1 MTHDDLTVDPQEII
15 NNILTRTS
23 VREYNSSRPIP
34 ETVINELLHSAMAA
48 PSGVNRRPWAFVT
61 IDDPEI
67 LNALAAHLPYAK
79 MAAKASF
86 AIVVCGDSSRFLSG
100 DDATL
105 WVQDLSA
112 ASENILLAAH
122 ANGLGAVWTSVYPHP
137 DRQEAVSRILSLPA
151 EIIPFNVIPM
161 GYPGNPHHA
170 IDKWDPT
177 RIHRNKW

>member
-1 MTHDDLTVDPQEII
+1 MNPEELTVDPQEII

-23 VREYNSSRPIP
+23 VREYNASRPIP
-34 ETVINELLHSAMAA
+34 DQVIDEILHAAMAA
-48 PSGVNRRPWAFVT
+48 PSGVNRQPWAFVA

-67 LNALAAHLPYAK
+67 LNALAAALPYAK
-79 MAAKASF
+79 MAAKATF
-86 AIVVCGDSSRFLSG
+86 AIVVCGDSKRFLDG

-122 ANGLGAVWTSVYPHP
+122 ANGLGSVWTSVYPHP
-137 DRQEAVSRILSLPA
+137 DRQDAVSRILALPP

-161 GYPGNPHHA
+161 GYPGRPHTSH
-170 IDKWDPT
+170 DKWDPT

>member
-1 MTHDDLTVDPQEII
+1 MNQDELAVDPKDII

-23 VREYNSSRPIP
+23 VREYNSARPVTS
-34 ETVINELLHSAMAA
+34 EVIDEILHAAMSA

-61 IDDPEI
+61 IDDPNI
-67 LNALAAHLPYAK
+67 LNTLASSLPYAK
-79 MAAKASF
+79 MAAKATF
-86 AIVVCGDSSRFLSG
+86 AIVVCGDSTRFLEG

-122 ANGLGAVWTSVYPHP
+122 ANGLGSVWTSVYPHP
-137 DRQEAVSRILSLPA
+137 DRQQAVSRILSLPDH
-151 EIIPFNVIPM
+151 IIPFNVIPM
-161 GYPGNPHHA
+161 GYPGRPHHA

-177 RIHRNKW
+177 RIHQNKW